1 MVTLNMFITV
11 TRSPTGTVTMVKGR
25 LNLEDKSYAGTV
37 KLTWLPTVPT
47 TPTTVVHF
55 DHLITKA
62 ILKPN
67 DDFKDYVN
75 KNTRVCC
82 IVYTHGIM

>member
-1 MVTLNMFITV
+1 MLN
-11 TRSPTGTVTMVKGR
+11 GK
-25 LNLEDKSYAGTV
+25 LNLEDTSYAGTA
-37 KLTWLPTVPT
+37 KLTWLPTKPT
-47 TPTTVVHF
+47 TPTTLVHF

-75 KNTRVCC
+75 KNTRVW
-82 IVYTHGIM
+82 ILFTVRYHVIL